1 MEATDPKAVKAK
13 EVAEAIFEKFDADHS
28 GAIERDEAK
37 EIFTEV
43 LKKMQVTKINVTEA
57 MLDQWFGIADVN
69 KDGKISKEE
78 AEVFVRDHM
87 MGMF

>member
-1 MEATDPKAVKAK
+1 MEATDPKAVKAR

-43 LKKMQVTKINVTEA
+43 LKKMQVTKINVTDD
-57 MLDQWFGIADVN
+57 MLTQWFNIADAN

-78 AEVFVRDHM
+78 AEVFVRDHL